1 MLLSEI
7 WSMYEYEK
15 KIEGFSVHTLK
26 GYRIQANML
35 IRHFNDISINEV
47 TFVALKGYLAKDMD
61 RLKAS
66 TIGHR
71 VRFIR
76 SLFRWAHEEGIT
88 NMNVAAKLKEP
99 KQGKR
104 VPKFIMEEDME
115 MLRESCKGPMEK
127 ALISLLYATG
137 CRIGEVHGM
146 NRNHINW
153 ESKSIIVL
161 GKGNKEREVYFDIK
175 TYLWLKEYI
184 SKRKDNDPALF
195 ILERN
200 PFTRSSIAQ
209 LRYVVKRIAKR
220 SKVNV
225 NIYPHRFR
233 HSMATHL
240 LDRGAP
246 MEIVSSLLG
255 HQKIETTRIY
265 AQLSGERR
273 RELYRKYF

>member
-1 MLLSEI
+1 
-7 WSMYEYEK
+7 
-15 KIEGFSVHTLK
+15 
-26 GYRIQANML
+26 ML
-35 IRHFNDISINEV
+35 IRHFGDISINEV

-71 VRFIR
+71 VRFLR

-88 NMNVAAKLKEP
+88 NMNMAAKLKEP

-104 VPKFIMEEDME
+104 VPKFIAEEDME

-175 TYLWLKEYI
+175 TYLWLKEYLK
-184 SKRKDNDPALF
+184 KRTDNDPALF
-195 ILERN
+195 ILERK
-200 PFTRSSIAQ
+200 PFTRSSVPQ

-220 SKVNV
+220 SEVNV